1 MATCKRQPKQ
11 TPRARSV
18 WSDALLRRLAT
29 ALRVSLALAAIAI
42 LTAGAV
48 QLIASWREPPR
59 EVSPEPAADPSYPP
73 AMGEV
78 RVPEPVRPADPG
90 SFTVFGLMAQEAERA
105 DNLRAFIARAQQRP
119 EAGGVS
125 YAAAALTYC
134 DQWEVFREE
143 LARLQ
148 SEVAG
153 SYSGVGPKSPER
165 LQAITWALGRC
176 DGLSPAQTSLQSMF
190 TLYDSK
196 AAKLDQILAARGR
209 LQQAKHI
216 EERQIA
222 VRDILL
228 MRDPLLLA
236 SVGRYLGQGLAGAV
250 PQVDGI
256 NWGGVSESA
265 YASAW
270 SLVPCSF
277 GLSCDETD
285 AEVALACV
293 QHSQCFSSR
302 KELLKARLLPQDYAD
317 MLRLHERLIDIVA
330 RADAEALRPRAVQ

>member
-1 MATCKRQPKQ
+1 
-11 TPRARSV
+11 
-18 WSDALLRRLAT
+18 
-29 ALRVSLALAAIAI
+29 
-42 LTAGAV
+42 
-48 QLIASWREPPR
+48 
-59 EVSPEPAADPSYPP
+59 
-73 AMGEV
+73 MGEV
-78 RVPEPVRPADPG
+78 KPVEPVRPGDPAG
-90 SFTVFGLMAQEAERA
+90 FTVFGLMAQEAERA
-105 DNLRAFIARAQQRP
+105 ANLREFIARAQQRP
-119 EAGGVS
+119 EVGGVS

-134 DQWEVFREE
+134 DQWQALREE
-143 LARLQ
+143 LTRLQ
-148 SEVAG
+148 QEVA
-153 SYSGVGPKSPER
+153 SAYSGVGPKTPER
-165 LQAITWALGRC
+165 MQAIAWALGRC

-190 TLYDSK
+190 TVYDSR
-196 AAKLDQILAARGR
+196 AAKLDRILAARSR

-236 SVGRYLGQGLAGAV
+236 SIGPYLGQGLAGTV

-256 NWGGVSESA
+256 NWGGVSELA

-277 GLSCDETD
+277 GLACDDTD
-285 AEVALACV
+285 AEVALTCV

-302 KELLKARLLPQDYAD
+302 KEMLKARLLPRDYAD

-330 RADAEALRPRAVQ
+330 RADSEALRPRMVQ